1 MKFPYKCHS
10 DASKDTHNNNGTDST
25 KMKVKNDKMSP
36 EVVKETE
43 IKNDSP
49 LKAVTRILLTN
60 GSYGLDGA
68 FVEHPTSGFTHR

>member
-1 MKFPYKCHS
+1 
-10 DASKDTHNNNGTDST
+10 
-25 KMKVKNDKMSP
+25 MSP

-49 LKAVTRILLTN
+49 LKAVTQILLTN
-60 GSYGLDGA
+60 GSDGLDGA